1 MDPTYLESED
11 ENFEELLEEEH
22 SLYTDGGELKEES
35 EDDYFWKSN
44 AAMMADWAAYTGGIA
59 GTYLAGQG
67 QNTLGA
73 EIVLAS
79 MMLKMGTSLHYR
91 KLIKENGL

>member
-11 ENFEELLEEEH
+11 ESFEELLEEEH
-22 SLYTDGGELKEES
+22 SVYTDGGELNEES
-35 EDDYFWKSN
+35 EDNYFWKSN
-44 AAMMADWAAYTGGIA
+44 AAMVADWTAYTGGIT

-73 EIVLAS
+73 NIVFAS
-79 MMLKMGTSLHYR
+79 AMLKIGTTLHYR
-91 KLIKENGL
+91 KLIEENGV